1 VSGAGVVAAAGA
13 SLGAGDEA
21 EDNCS
26 NPLDVDGR
34 CAGTRAPAAARGTA
48 TRLED
53 GRGERAV

>member
-1 VSGAGVVAAAGA
+1 VSGADVVAGAGA

-21 EDNCS
+21 NDNCS

-34 CAGTRAPAAARGTA
+34 GAGTCAPAGARGTA

-53 GRGERAV
+53 GRGERPV